1 VGRGMKAEMPVR
13 KKKITVL
20 DLNRTQ
26 ITFAGSRPRQGE
38 DQGEFQH
45 ITNPSEAA
53 NKYQAF
59 CLSVAGVSSAG
70 RVARIRRRKGVP
82 YGKWRN

>member
-26 ITFAGSRPRQGE
+26 ITFAGSRPRQWE

-45 ITNPSEAA
+45 ITNPS
-53 NKYQAF
+53 
-59 CLSVAGVSSAG
+59 
-70 RVARIRRRKGVP
+70 
-82 YGKWRN
+82 